1 MIIYNKIHGSEFQWN
16 IAVLILILA
25 TLVYII
31 PENCEY
37 FILIR
42 YSIPYRYSIFKK
54 NPISFFPFIVQ
65 LRNFSLIFADN
76 YYHIYIL
83 SKKEP
88 GTIPLPLKS
97 IYLRRFFEISPSSFL
112 VFFLHF
118 FLFPLLHTSITSAT
132 YMYVFVEKSIEGGWT
147 ERYCEI
153 LRTID
158 TQEFLVR
165 PDVAPYVRNASP
177 PPFKIV
183 FNVMFLY

>member
-16 IAVLILILA
+16 IAVLILIFA

-37 FILIR
+37 FILIW

-118 FLFPLLHTSITSAT
+118 FSSLSSSTREYNFCYIYVCIRGEIDRRRLDRAILWNFTNHRYPGIPGSARR
-132 YMYVFVEKSIEGGWT
+132 G
-147 ERYCEI
+147 
-153 LRTID
+153 TICAKREPAAV
-158 TQEFLVR
+158 QNCF
-165 PDVAPYVRNASP
+165 
-177 PPFKIV
+177 
-183 FNVMFLY
+183 